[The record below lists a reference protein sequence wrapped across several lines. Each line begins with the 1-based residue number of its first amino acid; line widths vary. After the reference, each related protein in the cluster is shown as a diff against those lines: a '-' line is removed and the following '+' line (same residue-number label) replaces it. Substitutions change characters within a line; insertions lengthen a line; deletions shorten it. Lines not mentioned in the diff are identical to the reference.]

1 MVRGTPG
8 VWSAKLRFCPR
19 KRFSVAL
26 WRSLCGAIAS
36 GASCKPCPSPRGT
49 GCSLAVSASSPAG
62 LPLRPLAPSPGRRW
76 PALRWACCGLLL
88 GCSSGEADGELELCA
103 PAPGTTG
110 SPSTIAETVAL
121 VNGLPKPAS
130 LACFLEALERPVRLV
145 ASRSLFSAQP
155 AVGSRSPRIFLF
167 NDGIIH
173 SIVPEG
179 SARNLLEM
187 GEVTI
192 PGSSIKA
199 ELEFP
204 ITETI
209 TLATAFERLPL
220 NDITTCG
227 VCHNGHRPVLGIEG
241 AFESEVLRPADEELV
256 PLAVLEEE
264 ARSCDA
270 ELEPERCA
278 MLGALFQH
286 GEVIA
291 TEFPGSLRTIF
302 D

>member
-1 MVRGTPG
+1 M
-8 VWSAKLRFCPR
+8 A
-19 KRFSVAL
+19 
-26 WRSLCGAIAS
+26 
-36 GASCKPCPSPRGT
+36 
-49 GCSLAVSASSPAG
+49 
-62 LPLRPLAPSPGRRW
+62 
-76 PALRWACCGLLL
+76 
-88 GCSSGEADGELELCA
+88 CSSGEAASLPSGPVGVDGSGGELELCA
-103 PAPGTTG
+103 PAPGTTA
-110 SPSTIAETVAL
+110 SPSSISETVAL
-121 VNGLPKPAS
+121 VNGLPKPVS
-130 LACFLEALERPVRLV
+130 LACFLQALERPLRLV
-145 ASRSLFSAQP
+145 ATQSFFSAQP

-167 NDGIIH
+167 MDGIIH

-187 GEVTI
+187 GEATN

-204 ITETI
+204 ITENI

-220 NDITTCG
+220 EDITTCG
-227 VCHNGHRPVLGIEG
+227 VCHNGHLPVLGIEG
-241 AFESEVLRPADEELV
+241 AFESEVLRPADDELV
-256 PLAVLEEE
+256 PLAELEEE

-286 GEVIA
+286 GQVIA
-291 TEFPGSLRTIF
+291 TEFPRSVRTIF

>member
-1 MVRGTPG
+1 M
-8 VWSAKLRFCPR
+8 
-19 KRFSVAL
+19 FSLVCSGL
-26 WRSLCGAIAS
+26 VIACS
-36 GASCKPCPSPRGT
+36 G
-49 GCSLAVSASSPAG
+49 
-62 LPLRPLAPSPGRRW
+62 
-76 PALRWACCGLLL
+76 
-88 GCSSGEADGELELCA
+88 GEASDPAQGAGGRELEPCA
-103 PAPGTTG
+103 PAPGTPG
-110 SPSTIAETVAL
+110 SPSSIAETVEL

-130 LACFLEALERPVRLV
+130 LACFLEALERPLRLV
-145 ASRSLFSAQP
+145 ATRSFFSAQP

-167 NDGIIH
+167 IDGIIH

-187 GEVTI
+187 GETSS
-192 PGSSIKA
+192 PGWSIKA

-204 ITETI
+204 ITEEI

-227 VCHNGHRPVLGIEG
+227 VCHDGHVPALGIAG
-241 AFESEVLRPADEELV
+241 AFESEALRPADEELV
-256 PLAVLEEE
+256 PLVELEEE

-286 GEVIA
+286 GEVIP
-291 TEFPGSLRTIF
+291 TEFPRSVRTIF

>member
-1 MVRGTPG
+1 ML
-8 VWSAKLRFCPR
+8 A
-19 KRFSVAL
+19 
-26 WRSLCGAIAS
+26 
-36 GASCKPCPSPRGT
+36 
-49 GCSLAVSASSPAG
+49 AVSASSRAAS
-62 LPLRPLAPSPGRRW
+62 PLRPFVSFGLACWSF
-76 PALRWACCGLLL
+76 LTACSDG
-88 GCSSGEADGELELCA
+88 GGETASVASGPVEGVDGSGSAPELAAELEPCT

-110 SPSTIAETVAL
+110 SPSSIAETVDL

-130 LACFLEALERPVRLV
+130 LACFLEALERPLRLV
-145 ASRSLFSAQP
+145 ATQSFFSAQP
-155 AVGSRSPRIFLF
+155 AMGSRSPRIFLF
-167 NDGIIH
+167 MDGIIH

-187 GEVTI
+187 GEATT

-204 ITETI
+204 ITENI

-227 VCHNGHRPVLGIEG
+227 VCHDGNVPVLDIEG
-241 AFESEVLRPADEELV
+241 AFESEVLRPADRELV
-256 PLAVLEEE
+256 PLAELEDQ
-264 ARSCDA
+264 ARSCNG

-291 TEFPGSLRTIF
+291 TEFPRSVRTIF